1 MTKMVRVPLKYNI
14 QSPCSMKP
22 TPSALQGA
30 KLLGIECGASKSVAI
45 FTDSDGQGVDRLEGT
60 DPANLRL
67 LDGKGLDSLLRR
79 IGGRFPNPDAIG
91 IGMAGVMDR
100 GDRER
105 VLAAAGRIW
114 PGIPCWTGNDLETAL
129 AAAGDEP
136 TDGKMARVIVISGTG
151 ASCYGRK
158 SDGAEVLTGGWGHL
172 LGDHG
177 SGYGIALRA
186 CQAVFLE
193 LDETGRWPVL
203 GERILGLLQLN
214 SPAELSGWLGT
225 VNKAGIAALAVEVF
239 AAAAVGDKLAK
250 GILKEAVGLIA
261 RTAIACARQVADTGT
276 PVAFVLTGSVLVKQ
290 RGFASQVER
299 RLIAGLPRAT
309 VRVLSREA
317 AWGAVAMARLL
328 QPSMP
333 AKSKTGR
340 GAKKAVSPPPEAEW
354 IPVSRGLSPT
364 ESRNPRSNLLD
375 RMSVPAS
382 IRLMLEEDA
391 EIPVALMREHRKIHR
406 AIQFIV
412 KAFTSGGRLFYV
424 GAGTSGRLGV
434 LDAYECPPT
443 FNVPPGM
450 VQAILAGSDQA
461 LKGAM
466 EDAEDDIAGG
476 TEAVRS
482 RGITKQDVVIGI
494 AASGRTPFVWGA
506 LNAARDR
513 GAVTILVCF
522 NPNLTYP
529 AGIRPDLVITP
540 RIGPE
545 VLTGSTRLKAGTA
558 TKLLLNMFTTLSMV
572 RIGKVV
578 ENLMV
583 DVQPTNAKLRLRAIR
598 IVRELAGVTA
608 GVAEDEL
615 KRNDWAVKTT
625 LSRLR
630 GGSA

>member
-1 MTKMVRVPLKYNI
+1 
-14 QSPCSMKP
+14 
-22 TPSALQGA
+22 
-30 KLLGIECGASKSVAI
+30 
-45 FTDSDGQGVDRLEGT
+45 
-60 DPANLRL
+60 
-67 LDGKGLDSLLRR
+67 
-79 IGGRFPNPDAIG
+79 
-91 IGMAGVMDR
+91 
-100 GDRER
+100 
-105 VLAAAGRIW
+105 
-114 PGIPCWTGNDLETAL
+114 
-129 AAAGDEP
+129 
-136 TDGKMARVIVISGTG
+136 
-151 ASCYGRK
+151 
-158 SDGAEVLTGGWGHL
+158 
-172 LGDHG
+172 
-177 SGYGIALRA
+177 
-186 CQAVFLE
+186 
-193 LDETGRWPVL
+193 
-203 GERILGLLQLN
+203 
-214 SPAELSGWLGT
+214 
-225 VNKAGIAALAVEVF
+225 
-239 AAAAVGDKLAK
+239 
-250 GILKEAVGLIA
+250 
-261 RTAIACARQVADTGT
+261 
-276 PVAFVLTGSVLVKQ
+276 
-290 RGFASQVER
+290 
-299 RLIAGLPRAT
+299 
-309 VRVLSREA
+309 
-317 AWGAVAMARLL
+317 
-328 QPSMP
+328 
-333 AKSKTGR
+333 
-340 GAKKAVSPPPEAEW
+340 
-354 IPVSRGLSPT
+354 
-364 ESRNPRSNLLD
+364 
-375 RMSVPAS
+375 MSVPAS